1 MAAAPNNRPAP
12 DNAPAIADVD
22 QLTPEVLAAAAD
34 HSERRARALIAAGLD
49 QDAAI
54 AQAADEAILV
64 ARRTAQLAR
73 RARTLLELVEAYDHS
88 TYRLLRDLG
97 DHLGLS
103 LAYVDRE
110 TVDAHVERTLSD
122 VEWAAVA
129 GQFTAL
135 DFDEHV
141 GDHGSFRTDWIES
154 VLDKAGVPGYGYT
167 TEAWSTTTIDD
178 STVGGQA

>member
-1 MAAAPNNRPAP
+1 MSAAGNTSSS
-12 DNAPAIADVD
+12 APAITDAAEI
-22 QLTPEVLAAAAD
+22 TPEILTAATD
-34 HSERRARALIAAGLD
+34 HSERRTRALIAQGMD
-49 QDAAI
+49 EDAAI

-73 RARTLLELVEAYDHS
+73 RARALVELVDAYDAS

-103 LAYVDRE
+103 LAYIDRE
-110 TVDAHVERTLSD
+110 TIDAHVERTLSD
-122 VEWAAVA
+122 VEWAALT

-141 GDHGSFRTDWIES
+141 GDHGSFRTDWIETI
-154 VLDKAGVPGYGYT
+154 LDKAGVPGYGYT
-167 TEAWSTTTIDD
+167 AEAWVATSIED
-178 STVGGQA
+178 STVGGAA